1 MTLVKVTNPISNPFN
16 GLMNEIFNDLPA
28 SYGKAFKTSTHES
41 VKVNIL
47 ENKNSYQIQVLVP
60 GFEKNDFSVKVDGNL
75 LTIESLKK
83 ETTVDENV
91 KQIRSEFNI
100 KSFKRS
106 FTVDEKIDSSNI
118 SASYANGI
126 LNVILPKKEI
136 ATVAVKEIVIN

>member
-28 SYGKAFKTSTHES
+28 SYGKALKTSTHES

>member
-1 MTLVKVTNPISNPFN
+1 M
-16 GLMNEIFNDLPA
+16 
-28 SYGKAFKTSTHES
+28 
-41 VKVNIL
+41 
-47 ENKNSYQIQVLVP
+47 
-60 GFEKNDFSVKVDGNL
+60 
-75 LTIESLKK
+75 TIESLKK

-136 ATVAVKEIVIN
+136 ATVAVKEIIIN